1 VVRCDDLDE
10 ADLILEE
17 SMPADG
23 ILDEAFHLAN
33 TQGDFAKDGYCIIPN
48 AVSKELCAFI
58 THYARL
64 KYQVS
69 PNVYRNKDDSLAN
82 IHREYGDPLMETLLQ
97 RLHGPVE
104 QITNMQLWPSLSFYY
119 TYTHGNLLKKHKD
132 RDSCEVVACLCI
144 GSDEQ
149 YAKEQKYWP
158 IYLGLDQG
166 DLPVCLHQGDI
177 VLFKGKHLDHWREP
191 YEGEWFISSIFAFV
205 ERDGPNAY
213 LKYDQRANLAKPHIG
228 MLRWS
233 LGYFMA
239 KIYQRIKDVFVS

>member
-1 VVRCDDLDE
+1 MCKPKVAAGGWLNELVCRYGSGWLLVVIVVRCDDLDE

-119 TYTHGNLLKKHKD
+119 TYTHGNLLKNIRTETRRLLHVYV
-132 RDSCEVVACLCI
+132 SVVM
-144 GSDEQ
+144 SSMQ
-149 YAKEQKYWP
+149 EQKYY
-158 IYLGLDQG
+158 YLPWFDQG

-177 VLFKGKHLDHWREP
+177 VLFKV
-191 YEGEWFISSIFAFV
+191 SILIIGVSPIASGLSLLFLLLLSV
-205 ERDGPNAY
+205 MVNAY
-213 LKYDQRANLAKPHIG
+213 LKYDQRA
-228 MLRWS
+228 
-233 LGYFMA
+233 
-239 KIYQRIKDVFVS
+239 IYKAS